1 VRIGVVGGLDRRARD
16 LETQAMAGGHQL
28 ELHTGVLSGPAS
40 AAGLRALVGRSD
52 LVVILTEI
60 NSHNAVRMA
69 RRHALQQHRPIKILR
84 RLGPSQLAALMQAL
98 PARSPAAA
106 GELHLS

>member
-1 VRIGVVGGLDRRARD
+1 VRIGVVGGLDRRARE
-16 LETQAMAGGHQL
+16 LETQALAGGHQL

-40 AAGLRALVGRSD
+40 SAGLRALVGRAD

-69 RRHALQQHRPIKILR
+69 RRHARQQHRPVKILR
-84 RLGPSQLAALMQAL
+84 RLGPSQLAALMSAL
-98 PARSPAAA
+98 PGPAEAAPAAA
-106 GELHLS
+106 LS